1 LSFTVG
7 ELNAAINLDSKGFNR
22 AVDEAETKFRG
33 MGSRLRASIDSTASA
48 IQPLAIGI
56 LGGGAALG
64 AFAVKAIMA
73 SDEMERTKNAFTA
86 LLGSSKAAEVFY
98 DQLKEFAKSTPF
110 ELEQL
115 QGYAQQLVAV
125 GVNSKQIVPDLKAAG
140 DMVSALGGDPA
151 KLGVL
156 VDNMARVQSA
166 GHVTGRALMEM
177 SNAGIPIRSI
187 LEKAFHMTPDVLA
200 KAVSGGKITADQF
213 TKAFQKG
220 TEGRFGGLMAKQMDT
235 ITGILSNLQDTIFQ
249 DAAKVGDAL
258 ISGLGLKD
266 KLKAIGP
273 MLDALT
279 KGFLGLN
286 FEKLA
291 PYAAV
296 FGGVIAGIL
305 VPAFAAL
312 TISIGSAV
320 LAAMPFLLIGA
331 AIGGLAYLIATHW
344 SQVSAA
350 LKPLTDAIMP
360 KLHELF
366 VKLQPSIQKIRD
378 SLGPIA
384 AEFGRAFK
392 EWQPIL
398 SAVGGVLA
406 KFMGGMFAN
415 FIDVLKVTIP
425 AAIAIVIGAFK
436 ALGYAFDAV
445 AAALRGDWGRAW
457 KDLQDMGSI
466 KIDLSGGTTQPSG
479 AKAGA
484 SQPKPKPFDTGGLFT
499 RPQVIQV
506 AERRPEFVGAL
517 TDLMPLIRA
526 SVRAEMTQHGDSR
539 RTSGSGQQIT
549 MNNYAPVNP
558 RKLSRELAL
567 EWH

>member
-331 AIGGLAYLIATHW
+331 AIGGLPDCD
-344 SQVSAA
+344 
-350 LKPLTDAIMP
+350 PLEP
-360 KLHELF
+360 
-366 VKLQPSIQKIRD
+366 
-378 SLGPIA
+378 SLGGSQA
-384 AEFGRAFK
+384 A
-392 EWQPIL
+392 
-398 SAVGGVLA
+398 
-406 KFMGGMFAN
+406 
-415 FIDVLKVTIP
+415 
-425 AAIAIVIGAFK
+425 
-436 ALGYAFDAV
+436 Y
-445 AAALRGDWGRAW
+445 
-457 KDLQDMGSI
+457 
-466 KIDLSGGTTQPSG
+466 
-479 AKAGA
+479 
-484 SQPKPKPFDTGGLFT
+484 
-499 RPQVIQV
+499 
-506 AERRPEFVGAL
+506 
-517 TDLMPLIRA
+517 
-526 SVRAEMTQHGDSR
+526 
-539 RTSGSGQQIT
+539 
-549 MNNYAPVNP
+549 
-558 RKLSRELAL
+558 
-567 EWH
+567 